1 MLDHFHSLSIE
12 DTYKKLNTSS
22 NGLNNI
28 EVNKRYDK
36 YGKNELK
43 EKKISKLH
51 IFFRQFHNI
60 LIYLLFAAS
69 LISILVG
76 EWIDFFVI
84 ILIIIIN
91 GLIGFFEELHA
102 ETSIAALKK
111 LIENKCKVKR
121 DQKFSIIPSSEI
133 VPGDYI
139 ILHEGDVISADIRL
153 IETQGLTVDESTI
166 TGESIPSLKDHL
178 VTLPKETLPYELK
191 NMVLS
196 GTTIVRGNAQG
207 IVVRTGKST
216 YLASIAEKA
225 SDRSPDTPLI
235 KALNFFAKRYAL
247 VLAMLFTFM
256 GIVGYFQGR
265 SLIELFY
272 ILVAGFVSAVPE
284 GLPIVI
290 TLVMVI
296 GVVSLGKKKTIIRY
310 LPSVETL
317 GSVTIIASDKT
328 GTITEGKL
336 SIKETFT
343 TDEHR
348 LKLIAALC
356 NDAHE
361 GSGDPLDIALSYWTE
376 DFDKT
381 REKYP
386 RTWSYSFDVH
396 QKLMATVNKIDNE
409 EILFLKG
416 AFESLKEKSEI
427 SQEIQNAFDS
437 YVKEG
442 LRVLAFGEGKW
453 GNNEDP
459 NSWKIKIIGL
469 IGFLDSP
476 KREVKEAVKTAKKAG
491 IRVIMITGDHP
502 TTAKEIAKEV
512 GICEENDF
520 VLNAKDMNSLSDDQL
535 LTLLKKTN
543 VIARVLPE
551 QKYKIVQLL
560 QKNKDIV
567 AVTGDGVNDVPALKT
582 ADIGIAMGSGSE
594 AAKSAAKMIITDNNL
609 SVITEAVQNARV
621 IADNIRKVIYYLV
634 STSLQEIFFISLA
647 VFYSMPL
654 PMSAIQILWIN
665 LVADGVQDKFFP
677 FAKAESDV
685 MKRKPNHP
693 RKQFFNLTQLIRI
706 ISFGLP
712 LGLICYFLYIFLLN
726 IYPFKIVNSIVF
738 TSVVVIQW
746 ANGIQSQK
754 EQEPFFKK
762 ILKSFSI
769 NPFIFLG
776 LGAGILLQCLALYVL
791 PNIFHVIPLTLN
803 HWKYPILMF
812 FISFGIIEIRKWIEE
827 AFKFLLKKK

>member
-1 MLDHFHSLSIE
+1 M
-12 DTYKKLNTSS
+12 
-22 NGLNNI
+22 
-28 EVNKRYDK
+28 
-36 YGKNELK
+36 
-43 EKKISKLH
+43 KKI
-51 IFFRQFHNI
+51 IFMI
-60 LIYLLFAAS
+60 AL
-69 LISILVG
+69 
-76 EWIDFFVI
+76 
-84 ILIIIIN
+84 
-91 GLIGFFEELHA
+91 
-102 ETSIAALKK
+102 TSIP
-111 LIENKCKVKR
+111 
-121 DQKFSIIPSSEI
+121 FSVSSAE
-133 VPGDYI
+133 
-139 ILHEGDVISADIRL
+139 
-153 IETQGLTVDESTI
+153 LT
-166 TGESIPSLKDHL
+166 
-178 VTLPKETLPYELK
+178 
-191 NMVLS
+191 
-196 GTTIVRGNAQG
+196 
-207 IVVRTGKST
+207 
-216 YLASIAEKA
+216 
-225 SDRSPDTPLI
+225 
-235 KALNFFAKRYAL
+235 
-247 VLAMLFTFM
+247 
-256 GIVGYFQGR
+256 
-265 SLIELFY
+265 
-272 ILVAGFVSAVPE
+272 
-284 GLPIVI
+284 
-290 TLVMVI
+290 
-296 GVVSLGKKKTIIRY
+296 
-310 LPSVETL
+310 
-317 GSVTIIASDKT
+317 
-328 GTITEGKL
+328 
-336 SIKETFT
+336 IKE
-343 TDEHR
+343 DHA
-348 LKLIAALC
+348 I
-356 NDAHE
+356 H
-361 GSGDPLDIALSYWTE
+361 G
-376 DFDKT
+376 
-381 REKYP
+381 
-386 RTWSYSFDVH
+386 
-396 QKLMATVNKIDNE
+396 KI
-409 EILFLKG
+409 F
-416 AFESLKEKSEI
+416 
-427 SQEIQNAFDS
+427 
-437 YVKEG
+437 
-442 LRVLAFGEGKW
+442 
-453 GNNEDP
+453 
-459 NSWKIKIIGL
+459 
-469 IGFLDSP
+469 
-476 KREVKEAVKTAKKAG
+476 AVKTAKKAG